1 MNFNFQILDKISFI
15 FIFPEEI
22 IAPAMRG
29 FVNPMAE
36 YDMSAI
42 PCKNPA
48 MFGAKSTSKG
58 IMAAD

>member
-1 MNFNFQILDKISFI
+1 
-15 FIFPEEI
+15 
-22 IAPAMRG
+22 
-29 FVNPMAE
+29 MAE

-58 IMAAD
+58 IVAADWKICDFYTYK